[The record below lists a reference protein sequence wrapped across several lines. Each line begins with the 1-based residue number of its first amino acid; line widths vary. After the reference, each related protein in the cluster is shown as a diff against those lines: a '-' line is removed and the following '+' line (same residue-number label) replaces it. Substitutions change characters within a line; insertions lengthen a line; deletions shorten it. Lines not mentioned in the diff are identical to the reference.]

1 MTMPV
6 TEADLHAYVDG
17 LLPEGRCAEV
27 DAYLATH
34 PHELQRV
41 REWREQ
47 NRTLH
52 DIFDPVLEEPVP
64 ARLRKTIEPREK
76 LQVVRYAA
84 GVLLF
89 LLGGAGGWLVHEYSG
104 VPTADRMTAF
114 AHQAAIA
121 HVVYSPEV
129 RHPVEVGA
137 DQEAHL
143 VAWLSKRL
151 GSELKVPHLG
161 EAGYQLVGGRLL
173 PGNQGPVA
181 QFMYQDGNGSRLTL
195 YVRAD
200 AAENR
205 ETAFRYAMERG
216 VGVFYWVDG
225 RSGYA
230 LSGEIEKAALMRIA
244 KLVYRQINP

>member
-1 MTMPV
+1 MNMPV

-17 LLPEGRCAEV
+17 LLPEARCAEV

-34 PHELQRV
+34 PHDLQRV

-47 NRTLH
+47 NHTLH
-52 DIFDPVLEEPVP
+52 ELFDPVLDEPVP
-64 ARLRKTIEPREK
+64 ARLRRIIEPTHGSR
-76 LQVVRYAA
+76 LARYAA
-84 GVLLF
+84 GVLMF
-89 LLGGAGGWLVHEYSG
+89 LLGGAGGWLAHEYNAA
-104 VPTADRMTAF
+104 PAADKMTAF
-114 AHQAAIA
+114 AHQAVIA
-121 HVVYSPEV
+121 HAVYSPEV

-137 DQEAHL
+137 DQETHL

-151 GSELKVPHLG
+151 GTDLKVPQLG
-161 EAGYQLVGGRLL
+161 DAGYQLVGGRLL

-181 QFMYQDGNGSRLTL
+181 QFMYQNGNGLRLTL
-195 YVRAD
+195 YVRTN

-225 RSGYA
+225 GSGYA
-230 LSGEIEKAALMRIA
+230 LSGEIEKAELMRVA
-244 KLVYRQINP
+244 KLVYRQLNP